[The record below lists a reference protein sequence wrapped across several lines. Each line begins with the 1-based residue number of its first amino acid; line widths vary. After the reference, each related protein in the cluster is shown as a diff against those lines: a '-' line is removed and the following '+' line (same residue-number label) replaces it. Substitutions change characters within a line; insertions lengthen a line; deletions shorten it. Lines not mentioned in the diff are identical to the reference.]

1 MNEPA
6 FGRSFPL
13 GATLGPKGVNF
24 SVYSAKAA
32 YIELLLFNTPD
43 DVKPA
48 RVIRM
53 DPARN
58 RTFNFWHT
66 YVAGLK
72 PGQLYG
78 FRAYGPYD
86 PDRGLRFDPDKI
98 LLDPYGKGVVFPS
111 NYDRG
116 AASAPGDNTRFA
128 MKSLIADSSKYNWEG
143 DAPLHRAFSKTVI
156 YELHVGGFTRSP
168 TSRLPDQMRGTYA
181 GLIEKIPYLKRL
193 GITAI
198 ELMPVFAFD
207 PYDAPLG
214 KQNYWGYA
222 PVSFFAPHPHYSANK
237 DPLGVLDE
245 FRDMVK
251 ALHRA
256 GLEVILDVVFNHTAE
271 GSDQGPTFSLRGLEN
286 ETYYILE
293 KNRRYYSNYTG
304 TGNTLNANH
313 PIVRRMILDSLRY
326 WVAEMHVDGF
336 RFDLA
341 SILSR
346 NEHGVPLA
354 DPPTLLDIEND
365 PVLAGTK
372 LIAEAW
378 DAAGLYQVGQFVG
391 ERWQEWNGKFRDDIR
406 RWVKGDPGMI
416 DILPDRLLASPD
428 IYEHEDREVAQ
439 SVNFVACHDGF
450 TLYDVVSYNEK
461 HNEANGENNRDGH
474 NDNQSWNHGIE
485 GPTTDQAINELRQ
498 RQVKN
503 FLAYT
508 LLSMGTP
515 MLYMGDEVMRS
526 QWGNNNAYSQ
536 DNELSWFNWDL
547 PDWHPGMLRL
557 TSELIRLRMNYFTG
571 REDENRTLAQVLREA
586 RIEWHGVHLYAP
598 DWGRNSHS
606 LAMTVFSDR
615 AERQTHIMMNA
626 YWDDLD
632 FELPILP
639 NRLRWRRVLDTNLP
653 SPQDISRLRDAV
665 IIDSQTYR
673 AKARSV
679 VMLIAST

>member
-1 MNEPA
+1 
-6 FGRSFPL
+6 
-13 GATLGPKGVNF
+13 
-24 SVYSAKAA
+24 
-32 YIELLLFNTPD
+32 
-43 DVKPA
+43 
-48 RVIRM
+48 
-53 DPARN
+53 
-58 RTFNFWHT
+58 
-66 YVAGLK
+66 
-72 PGQLYG
+72 
-78 FRAYGPYD
+78 
-86 PDRGLRFDPDKI
+86 
-98 LLDPYGKGVVFPS
+98 
-111 NYDRG
+111 
-116 AASAPGDNTRFA
+116 
-128 MKSLIADSSKYNWEG
+128 IADSSKYNWEG

-485 GPTTDQAINELRQ
+485 GPTTDPAINELRQ

-626 YWDDLD
+626 YWEDLD

-673 AKARSV
+673 VKARSV
-679 VMLIAST
+679 VMLIAGT